1 LKGDKYSIAVKTEA
15 KAFVATLFTFI
26 MQHFAEQK
34 KNKKKKL
41 EQKKP

>member
-26 MQHFAEQK
+26 MQHFAQQK
-34 KNKKKKL
+34 NTRKKL
-41 EQKKP
+41 EQKKL

>member
-26 MQHFAEQK
+26 MQHFAQQK
-34 KNKKKKL
+34 KNKKKTRAKKL
-41 EQKKP
+41 